1 MRAEADAGS
10 IERNSRHPTLGLRR
24 SSSKLSAGGEWVHSL
39 DRGLDGTHQGPWWT
53 KGTRQ
58 YHVPTRTAVQAQVLC
73 KPSLPL

>member
-1 MRAEADAGS
+1 MKLPAEP
-10 IERNSRHPTLGLRR
+10 ESRRTETEITVLETV
-24 SSSKLSAGGEWVHSL
+24 KLSAGGEWVHSL

-58 YHVPTRTAVQAQVLC
+58 YYVPTCTAVQAQVLC